1 MVACSQ
7 RVGAWQPLGGAVPRR
22 PPPPQPGSWRA
33 AGARA
38 RAARH
43 EQKVTS
49 PLPLLPLPPPH
60 RTWPCALSSLPVCR
74 LLDPANM
81 LQFDDFKKCYGE
93 ILYRWGLRD
102 KRADVLKFASCPP
115 EPHRGIGASTSHLT
129 PHTPPPV
136 GAAATALTLAG
147 LSGRF
152 RGRSWRKYFQGRRI
166 FLSFL
171 SVFNTHCVLTT
182 RMIIYI
188 LFLLII

>member
-1 MVACSQ
+1 MVVACSQ

-22 PPPPQPGSWRA
+22 PPPPQPSSCRA

-38 RAARH
+38 RATRH

-49 PLPLLPLPPPH
+49 PLPPSPFPPPH

-129 PHTPPPV
+129 PHTPPP
-136 GAAATALTLAG
+136 G
-147 LSGRF
+147 S
-152 RGRSWRKYFQGRRI
+152 RSPHTRWFEWKISRPVLEKI
-166 FLSFL
+166 FSRQKNISFFL
-171 SVFNTHCVLTT
+171 VSV
-182 RMIIYI
+182 
-188 LFLLII
+188 